1 MGKIIGIAV
10 LAGMTIAV
18 GYIYVRWSPIS
29 ARSAERQGG
38 KPYTQGERALLL
50 IPLLAGIAGTI
61 LLAIA
66 AVRNR

>member
-1 MGKIIGIAV
+1 MGEIIGIAV

-29 ARSAERQGG
+29 ARSAERQG
-38 KPYTQGERALLL
+38 KPYTQSERALLL

-61 LLAIA
+61 LLVIA